1 MRLDWF
7 NQAARDQV
15 LANTNVQPLYD
26 EVQFGTANTAA
37 LTVFTT
43 GQSTRS
49 LAQTNLPQPG
59 QLATP
64 DQFVM
69 RGVMLSLRPKSSA
82 PVGYVVT
89 SDTLQDLA
97 DFQRVLWGCLFAF
110 SVNSTRSPVVYGHP
124 ALFPAGIGLEG
135 VTATGGATASNISY
149 IVGNGVRDLGN
160 RYDFGPGYA
169 ELLGAGTTFRGT
181 FTFDDGTLNLSA
193 SFSMKV
199 YLSGFW
205 SQASR

>member
-1 MRLDWF
+1 MRLDW
-7 NQAARDQV
+7 QDGAVMAKV
-15 LANTNVQPLYD
+15 LANTNVQPIYD
-26 EVQFGTANTAA
+26 EVQFGLANTSPSN
-37 LTVFTT
+37 VFTT

-69 RGVMLSLRPKSSA
+69 RGVALAIRPRSSV
-82 PVGYVVT
+82 PVGYVAT
-89 SDTLQDLA
+89 GDSLQDIA
-97 DFQRVLWGCLFAF
+97 DFQRVLWGCLFTF
-110 SVNSTRSPVVYGHP
+110 TVNSTKSPVVYGHP
-124 ALFPAGIGLEG
+124 GLFPAGMGLEG
-135 VTATGGATASNISY
+135 VVATGGATTSNLAY

-169 ELLGAGTTFRGT
+169 ELLMAGTTFRGT
-181 FTFDDGTLNLSA
+181 FSFDDGTVNLTA

-199 YLSGFW
+199 FLVGFW